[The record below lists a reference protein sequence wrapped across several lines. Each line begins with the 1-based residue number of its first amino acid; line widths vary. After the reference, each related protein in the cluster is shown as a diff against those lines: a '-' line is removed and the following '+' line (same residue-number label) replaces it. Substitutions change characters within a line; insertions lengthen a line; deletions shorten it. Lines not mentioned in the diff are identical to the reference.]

1 MHFGNV
7 IVLKMTFHVSATF
20 VIIEGAQVAS
30 GLLLEHY
37 TKTWTTLK
45 NKMVTWFK
53 SYTKKLKFQTPGLK
67 LGYEEDYWN
76 T

>member
-1 MHFGNV
+1 MHFGNA
-7 IVLKMTFHVSATF
+7 IVPKMKLHVSANF

-45 NKMVTWFK
+45 NKMAT
-53 SYTKKLKFQTPGLK
+53 
-67 LGYEEDYWN
+67 
-76 T
+76 

>member
-1 MHFGNV
+1 MHFCKMHSCNGTMHFGNA
-7 IVLKMTFHVSATF
+7 IVPKMKLHVSANF

-45 NKMVTWFK
+45 NKMAT
-53 SYTKKLKFQTPGLK
+53 
-67 LGYEEDYWN
+67 
-76 T
+76 